1 MSAVPRPQQA
11 APAKGEGELL
21 LEEEQARRPG
31 GGGRGR
37 GRSVAAHVLPPLL
50 FAIGVLV
57 IWQAGVRIAGTEEST
72 LPAPTQVFSAMWEMR
87 DLLLDN
93 AWVTI
98 KEILIGYAA
107 AIVLGVGLAVLLAS
121 SLLAERAMYP
131 WLVVSQMVPIP
142 AIAPILVIWTGFD
155 IRPKVIV
162 IALVSFFPIA
172 VNTLD
177 GIKSTEPE
185 LLNLLKTLGAGR
197 WKRFRTAQLPSSLP
211 FLFSGLKIAAALA
224 VIGAV
229 FAEWVGAD
237 AGLGYLILTLNN
249 QVATSE
255 MFATIIVLAAIG
267 IALFGLV
274 RLFER
279 LLLPW
284 YHAGRKE
291 NSA

>member
-1 MSAVPRPQQA
+1 MTVR
-11 APAKGEGELL
+11 
-21 LEEEQARRPG
+21 ARG
-31 GGGRGR
+31 VAGR
-37 GRSVAAHVLPPLL
+37 VLPPLL
-50 FAIGVLV
+50 FALAVLA
-57 IWQAGVRIAGTEEST
+57 IWQLAVRATGTEEST
-72 LPAPTQVFSAMWEMR
+72 LPAPTQVLSAGWEMR
-87 DLLLDN
+87 DLLVDN
-93 AWVTI
+93 GWVTI
-98 KEILIGYAA
+98 KEIAIGYAA

-155 IRPKVIV
+155 VRPKVIV

-185 LLNLLKTLGAGR
+185 LLSLLRTLGAGR
-197 WKRFRTAQLPSSLP
+197 WRRFRVAQLPSALPSL
-211 FLFSGLKIAAALA
+211 FTGLKIAAALA

-229 FAEWVGAD
+229 FAEWVGSD

-255 MFATIIVLAAIG
+255 MFATIAVLALIG

-274 RLFER
+274 RLAER

-284 YHAGRKE
+284 HHAHRAE
-291 NSA
+291 RA

>member
-1 MSAVPRPQQA
+1 MSALPDQQQPAAAGDQPRSGLADPPQT
-11 APAKGEGELL
+11 
-21 LEEEQARRPG
+21 
-31 GGGRGR
+31 GGRSGAR
-37 GRSVAAHVLPPLL
+37 GRKVAAHVLPPLL
-50 FAIGVLV
+50 FALAVLA
-57 IWQAGVRIAGTEEST
+57 IWQLGVRLADTEEST
-72 LPAPTQVFSAMWEMR
+72 LPAPTQVFSAMWEIR

-98 KEILIGYAA
+98 KEIAIGYVL
-107 AIVLGVGLAVLLAS
+107 AIVLGVGLAVLLCS

-155 IRPKVIV
+155 MRPKVIV

-172 VNTLD
+172 VNTID

-197 WKRFRTAQLPSSLP
+197 WKRFWTAQLPSALP

-229 FAEWVGAD
+229 FGEWVGAD

-274 RLFER
+274 QLAER
-279 LLLPW
+279 LMLPW

-291 NSA
+291 SNS

>member
-1 MSAVPRPQQA
+1 MSTLPQQTA
-11 APAKGEGELL
+11 AARDESERLRAQ
-21 LEEEQARRPG
+21 EQDGRRGARART
-31 GGGRGR
+31 
-37 GRSVAAHVLPPLL
+37 VAAHVLPPLL
-50 FAIGVLV
+50 FALAVLA
-57 IWQAGVRIAGTEEST
+57 IWQVGVRVASVPEST
-72 LPAPTQVFSAMWEMR
+72 LPAPTDVFGAMWEIR
-87 DLLLDN
+87 DLLVDN

-98 KEILIGYAA
+98 KEIVIGFAL
-107 AIVLGVGLAVLLAS
+107 AIVLGVALAVLVCS
-121 SLLAERAMYP
+121 SLLVERAMYP

-142 AIAPILVIWTGFD
+142 AIAPIIVIWTGFD

-162 IALVSFFPIA
+162 VALVSFFPIA
-172 VNTLD
+172 VNTID
-177 GIKSTEPE
+177 GIKSTDPE

-197 WKRFRTAQLPSSLP
+197 WKRFRTAQLPSALP
-211 FLFSGLKIAAALA
+211 FLFSGLKIAAALT

-229 FAEWVGAD
+229 FGEWVGAD

-255 MFATIIVLAAIG
+255 MFATIVVLAAIG

-291 NSA
+291 TAA

>member
-1 MSAVPRPQQA
+1 MSAVQTA
-11 APAKGEGELL
+11 ASTRNDANDRRGSG
-21 LEEEQARRPG
+21 ARVR
-31 GGGRGR
+31 R
-37 GRSVAAHVLPPLL
+37 AAEHVLPPLL
-50 FAIGVLV
+50 FVVVVLV
-57 IWQAGVRIAGTEEST
+57 IWQLGVKVSGTDEAT
-72 LPAPTQVFSAMWEMR
+72 LPAPTDVFSAMWDNR
-87 DLLLDN
+87 SLLADN
-93 AWVTI
+93 SWVTI

-121 SLLAERAMYP
+121 SVLAERAMYP

-177 GIKSTEPE
+177 GLKSTEPE
-185 LLNLLKTLGAGR
+185 LINLLKTLGASR
-197 WKRFRTAQLPSSLP
+197 WKRFRTAQLPSALP
-211 FLFSGLKIAAALA
+211 FLFSGLKVGAALS

-274 RLFER
+274 RLAER

-291 NSA
+291 DRA

>member
-1 MSAVPRPQQA
+1 MT
-11 APAKGEGELL
+11 L
-21 LEEEQARRPG
+21 
-31 GGGRGR
+31 R
-37 GRSVAAHVLPPLL
+37 GRSAAARVLPPLL
-50 FAIGVLV
+50 FAVAVLAL
-57 IWQAGVRIAGTEEST
+57 WQLGVRVSGTEEST
-72 LPAPTQVFSAMWEMR
+72 LPAPTQVFSAGWEIR
-87 DLLLDN
+87 DLLVDN
-93 AWVTI
+93 GWVTI

-121 SLLAERAMYP
+121 SLLAERALYP

-155 IRPKVIV
+155 LRPKVIV

-177 GIKSTEPE
+177 GIKATEPE

-197 WKRFRTAQLPSSLP
+197 WRRFRVAQLPSALP
-211 FLFSGLKIAAALA
+211 FLFSGLKIGAALA

-229 FAEWVGAD
+229 FAEWVGTD

-255 MFATIIVLAAIG
+255 MFATIAVLALIG

-274 RLFER
+274 LLAER
-279 LLLPW
+279 LLMPW
-284 YHAGRKE
+284 HHTNRRE
-291 NSA
+291 SR

>member
-1 MSAVPRPQQA
+1 MSAVQTA
-11 APAKGEGELL
+11 ATTRNEASDRRGSG
-21 LEEEQARRPG
+21 ARLRHA
-31 GGGRGR
+31 
-37 GRSVAAHVLPPLL
+37 AAHVLPPLL
-50 FAIGVLV
+50 FLIAVLV
-57 IWQAGVRIAGTEEST
+57 IWQVGVKVSGTEEST
-72 LPAPTQVFSAMWEMR
+72 LPAPTDVFSAMWENR
-87 DLLLDN
+87 TLLVDN
-93 AWVTI
+93 SWVTI
-98 KEILIGYAA
+98 QEILIGYSA
-107 AIVLGVGLAVLLAS
+107 AIVLGVGLAVVLAS

-177 GIKSTEPE
+177 GLKSTEPE

-197 WKRFRTAQLPSSLP
+197 WKRFRTAQLPSALP
-211 FLFSGLKIAAALA
+211 FLFSGLKIGAALS

-249 QVATSE
+249 QVATAE

-274 RLFER
+274 RLAER
-279 LLLPW
+279 LMLPW

-291 NSA
+291 DRA

>member
-1 MSAVPRPQQA
+1 MSALPREEPTTV
-11 APAKGEGELL
+11 APGEGLR
-21 LEEEQARRPG
+21 EEDHLTPPGSARA
-31 GGGRGR
+31 
-37 GRSVAAHVLPPLL
+37 RSVAALVLPPLL
-50 FAIGVLV
+50 FALAVLV
-57 IWQAGVRIAGTEEST
+57 VWQVGVRVSGTEEST
-72 LPAPTQVFSAMWEMR
+72 LPAPTQVFSAMWEIR
-87 DLLLDN
+87 DLLVDN
-93 AWVTI
+93 GWVTI

-107 AIVLGVGLAVLLAS
+107 AIVLGVGLAVLLSS
-121 SLLAERAMYP
+121 SLRAERAMYP
-131 WLVVSQMVPIP
+131 WLVVSQMVPVP

-177 GIKSTEPE
+177 GLKSTEPE

-197 WKRFRTAQLPSSLP
+197 WRRFRVAQLPSALP
-211 FLFSGLKIAAALA
+211 FLFSGLKIGAALA

-229 FAEWVGAD
+229 FAEWVGSD

-255 MFATIIVLAAIG
+255 MFATIIALAIIG

-274 RLFER
+274 RLAER

-291 NSA
+291 SV

>member
-1 MSAVPRPQQA
+1 MEQTGQTTT
-11 APAKGEGELL
+11 APGEGLR
-21 LEEEQARRPG
+21 EEDRSTPG
-31 GGGRGR
+31 GAARAGT
-37 GRSVAAHVLPPLL
+37 VASHVLPPLL
-50 FAIGVLV
+50 FAIAVLV
-57 IWQAGVRIAGTEEST
+57 IWQVGVRVAGVEETT
-72 LPAPTQVFSAMWEMR
+72 LPAPTEVFSAMWDIR
-87 DLLLDN
+87 QLLIDN
-93 AWVTI
+93 SWVTI
-98 KEILIGYAA
+98 KEILIGYAG
-107 AIVLGVGLAVLLAS
+107 AIVLGVGLAVLVCS
-121 SLLAERAMYP
+121 SRLVERALYP

-172 VNTLD
+172 VNTID
-177 GIKSTEPE
+177 GLKSTEPE

-197 WKRFRTAQLPSSLP
+197 WKRFRAAQLPSSLP
-211 FLFSGLKIAAALA
+211 FLFSGLKIGAALA

-229 FAEWVGAD
+229 FGEWVGAD
-237 AGLGYLILTLNN
+237 GGLGYLILTLNN
-249 QVATSE
+249 QVATAE

-274 RLFER
+274 RLLER

-291 NSA
+291 SNS

>member
-1 MSAVPRPQQA
+1 MSAVEQTGQTTTAPGAGLREEDRA
-11 APAKGEGELL
+11 APGGA
-21 LEEEQARRPG
+21 ARAG
-31 GGGRGR
+31 TIA
-37 GRSVAAHVLPPLL
+37 SHVLPPLL
-50 FAIGVLV
+50 FAIAVLA
-57 IWQAGVRIAGTEEST
+57 IWQVGVRVANVEETT
-72 LPAPTQVFSAMWEMR
+72 LPAPTEVFSAMWDIR
-87 DLLLDN
+87 QLLLDN
-93 AWVTI
+93 SWVTI
-98 KEILIGYAA
+98 KEILIGYAG
-107 AIVLGVGLAVLLAS
+107 AIVLGVGLAVLVCS
-121 SLLAERAMYP
+121 SQLVERALYP

-172 VNTLD
+172 VNTID
-177 GIKSTEPE
+177 GLKSTEPE

-197 WKRFRTAQLPSSLP
+197 WKRFRTAQLPSALP
-211 FLFSGLKIAAALA
+211 FLFSGLKIGAALA

-229 FAEWVGAD
+229 FGEWVGAD
-237 AGLGYLILTLNN
+237 GGLGYLILTLNN

-274 RLFER
+274 RLLER

-291 NSA
+291 SNS

>member
-1 MSAVPRPQQA
+1 MSAVQTA
-11 APAKGEGELL
+11 ASARGEAESRRGSG
-21 LEEEQARRPG
+21 ARLR
-31 GGGRGR
+31 R
-37 GRSVAAHVLPPLL
+37 AAGHVLPPLL
-50 FAIGVLV
+50 FLALVLV
-57 IWQAGVRIAGTEEST
+57 LWQAGVRISGTEEST
-72 LPAPTQVFSAMWEMR
+72 LPAPTDVFSAMWENR
-87 DLLLDN
+87 TLLADN

-98 KEILIGYAA
+98 QEILIGYTA
-107 AIVLGVGLAVLLAS
+107 AIVLGVGLAVVLAS

-155 IRPKVIV
+155 LRPKVIV

-177 GIKSTEPE
+177 GLKSTEPE

-197 WKRFRTAQLPSSLP
+197 WKRFRTAQLPSALP
-211 FLFSGLKIAAALA
+211 FLFSGLKIGAALS

-249 QVATSE
+249 QVATAE
-255 MFATIIVLAAIG
+255 MFATIIVLAVIG

-274 RLFER
+274 RLAER
-279 LLLPW
+279 LMLPW

-291 NSA
+291 ERA

>member
-1 MSAVPRPQQA
+1 MSAVQTA
-11 APAKGEGELL
+11 APARGEAE
-21 LEEEQARRPG
+21 RRPASA
-31 GGGRGR
+31 RLR
-37 GRSVAAHVLPPLL
+37 HVAAHVLPPLL
-50 FAIGVLV
+50 FLILVLV
-57 IWQAGVRIAGTEEST
+57 LWQVGVKVSGTEEST
-72 LPAPTQVFSAMWEMR
+72 LPAPTDVFSAMWENR
-87 DLLLDN
+87 TLLVDN
-93 AWVTI
+93 SWVTI
-98 KEILIGYAA
+98 QEILIGYSA

-177 GIKSTEPE
+177 GLKSTEPE

-197 WKRFRTAQLPSSLP
+197 WKRFRTAQLPSALP
-211 FLFSGLKIAAALA
+211 FLFSGLKIGAALS

-249 QVATSE
+249 QVATAE

-274 RLFER
+274 RLAER
-279 LLLPW
+279 LMLPW

-291 NSA
+291 DRA